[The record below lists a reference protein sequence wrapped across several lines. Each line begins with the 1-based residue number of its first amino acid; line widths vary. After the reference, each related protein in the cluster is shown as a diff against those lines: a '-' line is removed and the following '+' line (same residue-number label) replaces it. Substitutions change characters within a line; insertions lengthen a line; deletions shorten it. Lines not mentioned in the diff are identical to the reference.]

1 MPTLFHRVV
10 IFSSLLQM
18 ENIALRLLKDHI
30 EESEY
35 HVLVG
40 IRKLDFLVYTA
51 SPVEFPI

>member
-35 HVLVG
+35 HVLIG

-51 SPVEFPI
+51 SSVDYPI